1 MKLFG
6 MFGGGDPVATLARA
20 EDRLARGN
28 PPRAIELARPL
39 LSDPTHREAAAA
51 LIARARA
58 AMLASCLE
66 RAAEAEEAGL
76 YGDAADWLTSALDH
90 AADAERGEIEAR
102 RDALAGRPDRTAGP
116 GGPGGRAEPGGPDPE
131 EWDEDDE
138 PPELHD
144 EYETLVQTLRPEIAA
159 RYRDRPEPFRRALV
173 DLNSGE
179 AAAAA
184 VVLEGLAEESPD
196 DPVYRLERGRCR
208 LFAGDAA
215 GARDDLE
222 AAREGLGDEPLDLA
236 GGLSPLRLW
245 AEALLDAGEPGP
257 ILDQLR
263 EAAHPDQGDPELTK
277 LFARALLDAGRLD
290 HARLFLAEAASWY
303 PSDLDF
309 AHQLAATLARL
320 GERRPAIDCLETAL
334 ARACSGGQCSQPAPH
349 PPAMR
354 LLASLYLEEDPRPG
368 DPGLARAGELLSEL
382 ARARGALAPAELRL
396 LALYHE
402 ASGHPEAAR
411 RALAQ
416 AAKLETA
423 AGAPAGRA
431 AEPAAAPPPDA
442 AAGRPPI

>member
-6 MFGGGDPVATLARA
+6 IFGGGDPAAALARA

-39 LSDPTHREAAAA
+39 LSDPTHREAASA

-90 AADAERGEIEAR
+90 AGDAERGEIEAR
-102 RDALAGRPDRTAGP
+102 RDALAGRPDRTGS
-116 GGPGGRAEPGGPDPE
+116 GEPGAGEPVPE
-131 EWDEDDE
+131 VWDDDDE
-138 PPELHD
+138 PPEPYD

-159 RYRDRPEPFRRALV
+159 RYGDRPERFRRALV
-173 DLNSGE
+173 DLNSGD
-179 AAAAA
+179 AAAAS

-215 GARDDLE
+215 GARADLE

-263 EAAHPDQGDPELTK
+263 EAAHPDQGDPELSK
-277 LFARALLDAGRLD
+277 LFGRALLDAGRLD
-290 HARLFLAEAASWY
+290 HARQFLAEAASWY
-303 PSDLDF
+303 SSDLDF
-309 AHQLAATLARL
+309 AHLLGATLARL
-320 GERRPAIDCLETAL
+320 GERRPAIECLETAL
-334 ARACSGGQCSQPAPH
+334 ARACSGGACAKPAPH

-354 LLASLYLEEDPRPG
+354 LLASLYLEDDPRPG
-368 DPGLARAGELLSEL
+368 DPGLERAGELLAEL

-402 ASGHPEAAR
+402 AAGHPEAAR
-411 RALAQ
+411 RALPQ
-416 AAKLETA
+416 AAKLD
-423 AGAPAGRA
+423 AGGKPA
-431 AEPAAAPPPDA
+431 AEPATPSPAPDA